1 MRKGISA
8 PLVTAVLVFSVMSG
22 SAYADVQPSPVPS
35 TSAQLDA
42 YKIALDQYKQERDI
56 YMQTVRDREQ
66 QIRVINQ
73 TFNQA
78 VNKASQDTRA
88 LMQAATGP
96 EQKSAAKN
104 AQRTAIANAITAHEN
119 AINAL
124 GQPPLPPIEPTRPPK
139 NMPAIKD
146 NGGGKNRR

>member
-1 MRKGISA
+1 MRKGMGTQLA
-8 PLVTAVLVFSVMSG
+8 LVLFALSTITTQAH
-22 SAYADVQPSPVPS
+22 ADVVPTPTPTAS
-35 TSAQLDA
+35 TQTDP
-42 YKIALDQYKQERDI
+42 YKIALEQFKRDRDI
-56 YMQTVRDREQ
+56 FIQAVRDREQ
-66 QIRVINQ
+66 QIRTINQ
-73 TFNQA
+73 TFNLA
-78 VNKASQDTRA
+78 VTKASQDARA

-124 GQPPLPPIEPTRPPK
+124 GQPPVPPIEPTRPPK
-139 NMPAIKD
+139 NMPAMKD